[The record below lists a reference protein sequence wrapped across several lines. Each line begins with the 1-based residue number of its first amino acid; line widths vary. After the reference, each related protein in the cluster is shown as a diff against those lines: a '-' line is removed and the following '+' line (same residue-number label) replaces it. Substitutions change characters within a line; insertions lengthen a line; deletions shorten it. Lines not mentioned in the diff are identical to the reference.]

1 MNNKLRIS
9 RNFLFIFVPALLL
22 WAVVELSLTIYD
34 QPKPAAAHSSD
45 VFGPACGKPSIDG
58 ELMPGEWST
67 ASQQTFIMVN
77 GTETEQLTATL
88 NVMNSANKLY
98 LGITIDDDEF
108 STVGE
113 FLSHGD
119 GFRIDFDNDHGGT
132 LFTVGDEVLG
142 TNAGLP
148 QFHDSSV
155 DGDPVP
161 TSSSE
166 DVDNG
171 GTSDGSSVA
180 SRVGN
185 NNHFELAHPICSGD
199 SLDFCLK
206 PGDTVGFRLE
216 YLDAETNGDF
226 GGSYLFPGALVTSE
240 ADIVIGDCSIPD
252 IDIYIPMILK

>member
-1 MNNKLRIS
+1 MNNKRMLLRY
-9 RNFLFIFVPALLL
+9 FLFILVPALLL
-22 WAVVELSLTIYD
+22 WAVAELSLSIFA
-34 QPKPAAAHSSD
+34 QPIPAAAHSSD
-45 VFGPACGKPSIDG
+45 VFGPACGKPMIDG
-58 ELMPGEWST
+58 EVVPGEWNT

-88 NVMNSANKLY
+88 HVMNSANNLY
-98 LGITIDDDEF
+98 LGLTIDDDEF
-108 STVGE
+108 STVGN
-113 FLSHGD
+113 FLSRGD

-132 LFTVGDEVLG
+132 IFTVGDDVLG

-148 QFHDSSV
+148 QFADNFIVGNPAPGSSA
-155 DGDPVP
+155 
-161 TSSSE
+161 E
-166 DVDNG
+166 DADNG

-226 GGSYLFPGALVTSE
+226 GGTSFFPGLTDTSE
-240 ADIVIGDCSIPD
+240 SDIIIGDCSVGD
-252 IDIYIPMILK
+252 IDTHLPVILK

>member
-1 MNNKLRIS
+1 MNYKLRIL
-9 RNFLFIFVPALLL
+9 RYLLLILVPALLL
-22 WAVVELSLTIYD
+22 WAVAEFSLTIYA

-45 VFGPACGKPSIDG
+45 VFGPACGKPLIDG
-58 ELMPGEWST
+58 EVLAGEWST
-67 ASQQTFIMVN
+67 ASKQTFIIQN
-77 GTETEQLTATL
+77 GNQTQQLTATL
-88 NVMNSANKLY
+88 HVMNSANNLY

-108 STVGE
+108 STVGN
-113 FLSHGD
+113 FLSKGD

-148 QFHDSSV
+148 QFADSFL
-155 DGDPVP
+155 DGDPAP
-161 TSSSE
+161 TSSEE
-166 DVDNG
+166 DIDNG
-171 GTSDGSSVA
+171 GTIDGSSVA

-216 YLDAETNGDF
+216 YLDAEANGDF
-226 GGSYLFPGALVTSE
+226 GGSYLFPGTSNTSE
-240 ADIVIGDCSIPD
+240 ADIIIGDCSIPD
-252 IDIYIPMILK
+252 IDIYIPMIVK

>member
-1 MNNKLRIS
+1 
-9 RNFLFIFVPALLL
+9 VPALLL

-45 VFGPACGKPSIDG
+45 VFGPACGKPLIDG
-58 ELMPGEWST
+58 EVVPGEWST
-67 ASQQTFIMVN
+67 ASQQTFIMES
-77 GTETEQLTATL
+77 GSETEIQTATL
-88 NVMNSANKLY
+88 HVMNSANNLY

-108 STVGE
+108 STVGQY
-113 FLSHGD
+113 LSHGD

-132 LFTVGDEVLG
+132 LFSVGDDVLI
-142 TNAGLP
+142 TTADQP
-148 QFHDSSV
+148 QFHDSFV

-161 TSSSE
+161 ASSE
-166 DVDNG
+166 ADAENG

-185 NNHFELAHPICSGD
+185 NNHFELQHPLCSGD

-216 YLDAETNGDF
+216 YLDAEANGDF
-226 GGSYLFPGALVTSE
+226 GGTSFFPGIPDTSV
-240 ADIVIGDCSIPD
+240 ADIIIGDCSVAD
-252 IDIYIPMILK
+252 IDTYIPIIMK